1 MQNAFINKLNTA
13 LANID
18 AGNYA
23 YALDQ
28 LQNGILLKTD
38 GCAASAAV
46 DKNVREKMKIPANS
60 KGGRA

>member
-38 GCAASAAV
+38 GCATTGAL
-46 DKNVREKMKIPANS
+46 DKNVREKMKIPADC
-60 KGGRA
+60 KRGQT